1 MEEDVEYYDEEDD
14 VEQMNEI
21 HEVVNDDLTT
31 KITKIIEDI
40 NNNPYEFQNY

>member
-40 NNNPYEFQNY
+40 NNNPYEF